1 MIVKLLFFSY
11 LCFKGPLP
19 HTAKHFWQ
27 MIWEQKT
34 EAVIMLN
41 RVVEKNQVSFM
52 DDDQVEGIACLYQF
66 NDQP

>member
-1 MIVKLLFFSY
+1 MISIVNSFAYCFPYS
-11 LCFKGPLP
+11 CFKGPLP

-34 EAVIMLN
+34 KAVIMLN

-52 DDDQVEGIACLYQF
+52 HK
-66 NDQP
+66 

>member
-1 MIVKLLFFSY
+1 
-11 LCFKGPLP
+11 
-19 HTAKHFWQ
+19 

-52 DDDQVEGIACLYQF
+52 DNDQAEALHVYISLMTSHELYQTHQLMPQF
-66 NDQP
+66 